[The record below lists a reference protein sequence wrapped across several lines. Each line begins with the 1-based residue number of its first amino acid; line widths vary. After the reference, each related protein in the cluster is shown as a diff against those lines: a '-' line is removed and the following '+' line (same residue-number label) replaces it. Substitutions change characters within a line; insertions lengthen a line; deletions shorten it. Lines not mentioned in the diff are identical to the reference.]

1 MQLLSIYQGK
11 FALNDVNY
19 KKSVYNR
26 FIMKGASKLKHYEVV
41 AAIIE
46 HEGRILCMQRNKGKF
61 DYVSYKYEFPGGK
74 VEAGED
80 NHTALER
87 ELREE
92 MDMHI
97 NISEQDYFMT
107 INHTYPDFAIT
118 MHCYLC
124 KLAHPKFVMKEH
136 VDAKWML
143 PEEMHTLDWA
153 PADWPIVKKLEE
165 HFCK

>member
-1 MQLLSIYQGK
+1 
-11 FALNDVNY
+11 
-19 KKSVYNR
+19 
-26 FIMKGASKLKHYEVV
+26 MKHLEVV

-46 HEGRILCMQRNKGKF
+46 YDGKILCMQRGQSKY
-61 DYVSYKYEFPGGK
+61 DYVSFKYEFPGGK
-74 VEAGED
+74 VEASED

-92 MDMHI
+92 MDMHLT
-97 NISEQDYFMT
+97 ISEQDYFMT

-124 KLAHPKFVMKEH
+124 KLSNPQFVVKEH

-143 PEEMHTLDWA
+143 PQDMHTLDWA
-153 PADWPIVKKLEE
+153 PADYPILDKIVAYYSK
-165 HFCK
+165 

>member
-1 MQLLSIYQGK
+1 MNIIIVHYNLSEY
-11 FALNDVNY
+11 D
-19 KKSVYNR
+19 S
-26 FIMKGASKLKHYEVV
+26 FIKKGASTVKHLEVV

-46 HEGRILCMQRNKGKF
+46 YEGKILCMQRGHSKYE
-61 DYVSYKYEFPGGK
+61 YVSFKYEFPGGK
-74 VEAGED
+74 VEAGVD

-124 KLAHPKFVMKEH
+124 KLAHPKFVVKEH

-143 PEEMHTLDWA
+143 PEDMHTLDWA
-153 PADWPIVKKLEE
+153 PADYPILEKIVACY
-165 HFCK
+165 CKG